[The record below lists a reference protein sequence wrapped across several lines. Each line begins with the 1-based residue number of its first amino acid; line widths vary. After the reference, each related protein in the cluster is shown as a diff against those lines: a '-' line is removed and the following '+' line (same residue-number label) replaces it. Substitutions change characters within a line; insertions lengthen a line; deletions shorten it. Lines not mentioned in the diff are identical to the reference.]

1 MELRLKIS
9 RRKIEENKNFMK
21 YKDESYDMTI
31 IEESNVAVVNAL
43 NVKKRVKPKEP
54 IRINMESLPN
64 DALNFLAVL

>member
-1 MELRLKIS
+1 
-9 RRKIEENKNFMK
+9 MK
-21 YKDESYDMTI
+21 YKDESYDKTI
-31 IEESNVAVVNAL
+31 IEESNVAVVNPL